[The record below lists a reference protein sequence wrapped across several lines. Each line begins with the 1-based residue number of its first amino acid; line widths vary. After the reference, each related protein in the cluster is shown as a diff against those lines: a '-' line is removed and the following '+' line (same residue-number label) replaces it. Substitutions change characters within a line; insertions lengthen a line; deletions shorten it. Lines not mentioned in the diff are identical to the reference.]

1 MMGYLRNKELQVK
14 LGAEIKRLRTAK
26 GMTLE
31 ELANNSEVEL
41 SQVHRVESGKVNA
54 SIGTIDAIAQGLGVT
69 LGELFIN
76 L

>member
-1 MMGYLRNKELQVK
+1 MK

-69 LGELFIN
+69 IGELFIN

>member
-1 MMGYLRNKELQVK
+1 MSYLRNKELQVK

-41 SQVHRVESGKVNA
+41 SQVHRVETGKVNA
-54 SIGTIDAIAQGLGVT
+54 SIGTIEAIAQGLGVT